1 MGIFRQRPARV
12 RLKWHALKALCG
24 EVLMR
29 RACLVILL
37 LLPLVIV
44 HAQDRTVLLA
54 AHRAGRVEVLNPA
67 TLQSL
72 GSIKVL
78 PLADGVASAP
88 GGFIFLREGLA
99 PDFHGCCA
107 LYALDLKTRNMTK
120 LLEPVSGV
128 VVSPD
133 GKHVI
138 TQRGNV
144 GIESFDARSLQ
155 REPGI
160 ARSIAPGVYGLRF
173 SPDGRLLFGAS
184 NFPAPTLDIFDFNE
198 RKLLRRFNLPQ
209 GTTIVGTW
217 IGNDFYLYG
226 HRKASGQLWRVKSDS
241 FALERP
247 VKINF
252 SHPAQE
258 CELLRDEAVLG
269 ASGRLF
275 LYEVFGMKGDRRVG
289 CATTVPGGVFSIDPQ
304 TGGILAHLASDLH
317 FAWLISGTDGKEL
330 YGVDVRD
337 TNWTSVV
344 LVRLD
349 AATGETLARRDL
361 VSDVWFITLATIPT
375 EVLPLG
381 QVEAATK

>member
-1 MGIFRQRPARV
+1 
-12 RLKWHALKALCG
+12 
-24 EVLMR
+24 MR

-37 LLPLVIV
+37 LLPLVV
-44 HAQDRTVLLA
+44 VQAQDRTVLLA
-54 AHRAGRVEVLNPA
+54 AHRAGRVDVVDPA

-72 GSIKVL
+72 GSVKVL

-99 PDFHGCCA
+99 PDFDGCCA

-144 GIESFDARSLQ
+144 GIESFDASSLQ

-160 ARSIAPGVYGLRF
+160 ARSIAPGVYGLGF
-173 SPDGRLLFGAS
+173 SPDGLLLFGTS
-184 NFPAPTLDIFDFNE
+184 NFPAPTLDMLDFSE
-198 RKLLRRFNLPQ
+198 RKLLRRFTLPQ
-209 GTTIVGTW
+209 GFTIVGAW
-217 IGNDFYLYG
+217 VGNDYYLYG
-226 HRKASGQLWRVKSDS
+226 YRKASGQLWRVKADS
-241 FALERP
+241 FALETP

-252 SHPAQE
+252 PDPAQE
-258 CELLRDEAVLG
+258 CEQREQAVLG
-269 ASGRLF
+269 ASGHLF
-275 LYEVFGMKGDRRVG
+275 LYEVFGSKGDRRVG
-289 CATTVPGGVFSIDPQ
+289 CARKVPGGVFSIDQQ
-304 TGGILAHLASDLH
+304 TGRILAHLASELH

-337 TNWTSVV
+337 TNWTSVG

>member
-1 MGIFRQRPARV
+1 
-12 RLKWHALKALCG
+12 
-24 EVLMR
+24 MR

-54 AHRAGRVEVLNPA
+54 AHRAGRVDVLNPA

-72 GSIKVL
+72 GSVKVL

-99 PDFHGCCA
+99 PDFDGCCA

-128 VVSPD
+128 IVSPD

-144 GIESFDARSLQ
+144 GIESFDASSLQ

-160 ARSIAPGVYGLRF
+160 ARSIAPGVYGLGF

-184 NFPAPTLDIFDFNE
+184 NFPAPTLDMLDFSE
-198 RKLLRRFNLPQ
+198 RKLLRRFTLPH
-209 GTTIVGTW
+209 GFTIVGAW
-217 IGNDFYLYG
+217 VGNDYYLYG
-226 HRKASGQLWRVKSDS
+226 YRKGSGQLWRVKADS
-241 FALERP
+241 FALETP
-247 VKINF
+247 VKITF
-252 SHPAQE
+252 PDPAQE
-258 CELLRDEAVLG
+258 CELREQAVLG
-269 ASGRLF
+269 ASGHLF
-275 LYEVFGMKGDRRVG
+275 LYEVFGSKGDRRVG
-289 CATTVPGGVFSIDPQ
+289 CATKVPGGVFSIDPQ
-304 TGGILAHLASDLH
+304 AGRILAHLASDLH
-317 FAWLISGTDGKEL
+317 FAWLISGADGKEL
-330 YGVDVRD
+330 YGVDVKD
-337 TNWTSVV
+337 TNWTSVG